1 MRVFRNMKAFL
12 HKLNYIMDRKQ
23 KIYGLI
29 LLLMSFVGATLE
41 MVGVSAVI
49 PFVNV
54 MMDYSIIMQ
63 NALFSS
69 IFVKLNIVKYSDI
82 VLAVGILVITIFALK
97 NLYFILLSWVRAK
110 FACKIQR
117 EISNKMLT
125 AYFNRDY
132 AYFLKTNT
140 GELTRGVSGNG
151 DINGVYLIL
160 YHGLKAATDILSILL
175 IFIYM
180 VYLDFSL
187 AVIVM
192 VLAGGSILLIDIA
205 FRKKM
210 AVCGKQYWDYAAQSN
225 QILLEG
231 FQGIKEVILRKRQ
244 KYFVKEYIDK
254 FSMQQ
259 KANIFQTVGA
269 ESPAYIIE
277 AICVMGILL
286 SIAMRATDSVSI
298 GSTIST
304 LSAFVIG
311 AFRILP
317 SLGRIS
323 TALNNITYA
332 MPSLESVYSNINE
345 VNKLKEKE
353 TNVLIQNETEITF
366 KEKLSLRNITFSYQD
381 SNNKILDDIVLDIN
395 KGTSVAFIG
404 SSGAGKTTLIDIVLG
419 LLKPQKGNVLM
430 DQYDIQSIPNAW
442 SAAIGYVSQT
452 VYLLDN
458 TIKKNVAFGIPDKE
472 IDEEKIWT
480 CLEQTQLKEYVESLP
495 DGLETRVGDRGVRF
509 SGGQRQRI
517 AIARALY
524 TDPEI
529 LVLDEATSALD
540 NETESAVMD
549 AIDSLHGKVTLI
561 IIAHRLSTVKKCDL
575 IYEVKNKKISV
586 IQKNSLFDVER

>member
-1 MRVFRNMKAFL
+1 MKVFSKLKEFL
-12 HKLNYIMDRKQ
+12 HKLNYIMDKKQ
-23 KIYGLI
+23 KFYGMI
-29 LLLMSFVGATLE
+29 LLVMSFIGAVLE

-54 MMDYSIIMQ
+54 MLDSRIITQ
-63 NALFSS
+63 NAHFAK
-69 IFVKLNIVKYSDI
+69 IFARLNITEYSDI
-82 VLAVGILVITIFALK
+82 VLLVGILVISVFALK
-97 NLYFILLSWVRAK
+97 NLFFILLSWVRAK

-117 EISNKMLT
+117 EISTKMLS
-125 AYFNRDY
+125 AYFDREY
-132 AYFLKTNT
+132 SYFLKTNT

-180 VYLDFSL
+180 LYLDFSL

-192 VLAGGSILLIDIA
+192 LLAGGSILFIDIA

-225 QILLEG
+225 QVLLEG
-231 FQGIKEVILRKRQ
+231 FQDIKEVILRKRQ
-244 KYFVKEYIDK
+244 RYFVKEYIDK

-277 AICVMGILL
+277 AICVVGILL
-286 SIAMRATDSVSI
+286 SIAMRATDPASI
-298 GSTIST
+298 GSSIST

-345 VNKLKEKE
+345 VNKQKEKE
-353 TNVLIQNETEITF
+353 TKILVQDNKNIQF
-366 KEKLSLRNITFSYQD
+366 KENIKINDIAFSYED
-381 SNNKILDDIVLDIN
+381 SPNKILDGVSFEIK
-395 KGTSVAFIG
+395 KGSSVAFIG

-419 LLKPQKGNVLM
+419 LLLPQKGNIQM
-430 DQYDIQSIPNAW
+430 DKYDIQSIPQTW
-442 SAAIGYVSQT
+442 SDTIGYVSQT

-458 TIKKNVAFGIPDKE
+458 TIKKNVAFGIPDEE
-472 IDEEKIWT
+472 IDEDKIWS
-480 CLEQTQLKEYVESLP
+480 CLEQTQLKEYVEKLP

-524 TDPEI
+524 TNPEI

-540 NETESAVMD
+540 SETESAVMD
-549 AIDSLHGKVTLI
+549 AIDALHGKVTLI
-561 IIAHRLSTVKKCDL
+561 IIAHRLTTVKKCDL
-575 IYEVKNKKISV
+575 IYEVKDKKVSAIE
-586 IQKNSLFDVER
+586 KRDLFNEEE